1 MSIKLSDKKLLV
13 SIILA
18 LITTFGV
25 SITVYATGTES
36 TNTVS
41 EEIFN
46 HVESL
51 NPHPGTS
58 VELKYI
64 TEGLDENT
72 KEIKK
77 LRQAVCSHSD
87 FNCQD

>member
-1 MSIKLSDKKLLV
+1 MALKLSDKKLLG
-13 SIILA
+13 SIIIA

-25 SITVYATGTES
+25 TITVYASGAES

-41 EEIFN
+41 EGLFD

-51 NPHPGTS
+51 DPHPGTS

-64 TEGLDENT
+64 TDGLNENT

-87 FNCQD
+87 FNCN